1 MGYNLGEYHII
12 GVVVKLENRL
22 DINIIGVFKA
32 LLIRHYNCLLSRPVD
47 SATKKKKTIQLSS
60 NRIQDSLQLSSNRI
74 QGSLQLSSM
83 RIQD

>member
-32 LLIRHYNCLLSRPVD
+32 LLIRHYTGWAAILDLGSRLQTVR
-47 SATKKKKTIQLSS
+47 SITKVSTYWSDKT
-60 NRIQDSLQLSSNRI
+60 
-74 QGSLQLSSM
+74 
-83 RIQD
+83 

>member
-32 LLIRHYNCLLSRPVD
+32 LLIRHYNCLLLRPVD

-60 NRIQDSLQLSSNRI
+60 ITCGFTY
-74 QGSLQLSSM
+74 GSYKEEDRSPTCE
-83 RIQD
+83 

>member
-32 LLIRHYNCLLSRPVD
+32 LLIRHYNCLLTDPRLDLAVEVKKSKTLQ
-47 SATKKKKTIQLSS
+47 TKVGSKEDCSHKK
-60 NRIQDSLQLSSNRI
+60 
-74 QGSLQLSSM
+74 
-83 RIQD
+83 

>member
-1 MGYNLGEYHII
+1 MGYNLGEYHLI

-47 SATKKKKTIQLSS
+47 SATKKKKTITIVFYENPRL
-60 NRIQDSLQLSSNRI
+60 DLVAEVKKTEEE
-74 QGSLQLSSM
+74 
-83 RIQD
+83 D

>member
-32 LLIRHYNCLLSRPVD
+32 LLIRHYTTNEPDLCGNL
-47 SATKKKKTIQLSS
+47 TQ
-60 NRIQDSLQLSSNRI
+60 
-74 QGSLQLSSM
+74 
-83 RIQD
+83 